1 MSFLGPAPEPPTELG
16 RYRIL
21 SPSAGI
27 RVSPL
32 CLGAMSIGSAW
43 NEVMG
48 SMNKKQSFEL
58 LDAYFEKGGNFIDTA
73 NDYQH
78 GQSERWLGEWMA
90 ARKNRDRLVYSDIS
104 SAALSSSDR
113 WARAEST
120 VSLVT
125 SISDFEKALLP
136 HTAASGM
143 PGRSLWYVF
152 LHKLWKIDSLDALH
166 EFFDNCSA
174 LLAKTKEEL
183 RRDTEMGIPPPAP
196 EIIQLSRNSPFGAFV
211 RRSQLEFTRLRFHN
225 AIELWKDFVK
235 YRQTTAAF
243 YRKRTPAFQQLSFDN
258 VLLTGQSE
266 WGAAV
271 DAIASV
277 AYGDMLTDDSNTTMP
292 VSTDDIEKLLEFQID
307 QMQNYM
313 VPSLSHYL
321 SYLEAWRAG
330 DYATSFDYLH
340 RYFDYTM
347 QNRDRSF
354 YQYALMNLAV
364 LQADFGCHKEAI
376 AAMLET
382 VSTARENRDMT
393 CLNFA
398 LNWLFHFGRAHPE
411 VTQELESKS
420 QLGTG
425 KESLAF
431 LRSRAKETGTWSLWS
446 SALMSEAKM
455 CLSHGESVATALE
468 HLVRSS
474 QILVERNMK
483 NMVGSQLAI
492 NIALWDR
499 LGVTYLSATTCEVFL
514 QCYARHSIFDDGLKV
529 TSRQASM
536 LALKGKYDEALGKL
550 ESLDADSLRAWKPS
564 QYWHKFRG
572 IIKLR
577 RDLHHN
583 NLDGAEL
590 LLSQLLQSKSE
601 DLEPDLAFVIDT
613 LHVECLVRRANFEEA
628 FTKVE
633 KMVAELRE
641 DNKDIA
647 LRVRLLLLK
656 AELLDKC
663 GRPQK
668 AFTIV
673 VRAANVAW
681 RARLIPYLWPA
692 IGAIANILSSL
703 GEFEPAIQ
711 LLHAVLPRS
720 LECENSAMTAK
731 LYSHLGDANVGMAGK
746 MPPKSNKRREYL
758 MKGVEALEKA
768 FNHYSSVEDVNKQC
782 EMMAKKA
789 TIMKVAGD
797 YVLANDYAAT
807 YLALRRD
814 AAQLKM

>member
-1 MSFLGPAPEPPTELG
+1 MSRFLNPAKIGLLALIELYTNKIVPTSS
-16 RYRIL
+16 IVDVL
-21 SPSAGI
+21 SFITSYLIDNDIINSAS
-27 RVSPL
+27 SPTDQ
-32 CLGAMSIGSAW
+32 W
-43 NEVMG
+43 
-48 SMNKKQSFEL
+48 Q
-58 LDAYFEKGGNFIDTA
+58 
-73 NDYQH
+73 
-78 GQSERWLGEWMA
+78 
-90 ARKNRDRLVYSDIS
+90 
-104 SAALSSSDR
+104 
-113 WARAEST
+113 RAESMID
-120 VSLVT
+120 LVV
-125 SISDFEKALLP
+125 SISDFEKVLTP
-136 HTAASGM
+136 HTAASGI
-143 PGRSLWYVF
+143 PGRNLWYVF
-152 LHKLWKIDSLDALH
+152 VDKLWRIDSLDALH
-166 EFFDNCSA
+166 GFFDNCSA
-174 LLAKTKEEL
+174 LLEKTKEEL
-183 RRDTEMGIPPPAP
+183 RRDAEMGIPPPAP
-196 EIIQLSRNSPFGAFV
+196 DAIQLSRNSPFGAFV
-211 RRSQLEFTRLRFHN
+211 RRSQLEFTRLRFHD

-235 YRQTTAAF
+235 YRKATAA
-243 YRKRTPAFQQLSFDN
+243 YYGKKTPAFHELSFDN
-258 VLLTGQSE
+258 VLLTGESE
-266 WGAAV
+266 WGQSV
-271 DAIASV
+271 EAIASV
-277 AYGDMLTDDSNTTMP
+277 AYDDVFRDDLNATAP
-292 VSTDDIEKLLEFQID
+292 VSTDDIEKILEFQID
-307 QMQNYM
+307 QMQKYGNRVPLDIRHRFHNLITDSYM

-398 LNWLFHFGRAHPE
+398 LNWLFHFGRAHSE

-420 QLGTG
+420 QMGTG

-474 QILVERNMK
+474 QILVERNMTS
-483 NMVGSQLAI
+483 MIGSQLSI

-499 LGVTYLSATTCEVFL
+499 LGVAYLSTTTCEVFL
-514 QCYARHSIFDDGLKV
+514 QCHARHAIFDDELKV
-529 TSRQASM
+529 ASRQASM
-536 LALKGKYDEALGKL
+536 LTLKGKYDEALERLGT
-550 ESLDADSLRAWKPS
+550 LDSDSLRAWKPN

-572 IIKLR
+572 IIELR

-601 DLEPDLAFVIDT
+601 DLEPDLAFSIDT
-613 LHVECLVRRANFEEA
+613 LHVECLIRRGNLEEA
-628 FTKVE
+628 FIKVE
-633 KMVAELRE
+633 KMVVELRE
-641 DNKDIA
+641 ENKDVA

-673 VRAANVAW
+673 VRATNIAW

-692 IGAIANILSSL
+692 IGALANILSSL

-711 LLHAVLPRS
+711 LLNAVLPRS
-720 LECENSAMTAK
+720 LECENSTMTAK

-758 MKGVEALEKA
+758 MKGVEAIEKA
-768 FNHYSSVEDVNKQC
+768 FNHYSSVEDIEKQC

-789 TIMKVAGD
+789 TIMKAAGD
-797 YVLANDYAAT
+797 YVLANDYAAA

-814 AAQLKM
+814 AAQLKI

>member
-1 MSFLGPAPEPPTELG
+1 MSRFLNPAKIGLLALIELYTNKTVPTSA
-16 RYRIL
+16 IVDVL
-21 SPSAGI
+21 SFVTSHLI
-27 RVSPL
+27 
-32 CLGAMSIGSAW
+32 
-43 NEVMG
+43 E
-48 SMNKKQSFEL
+48 
-58 LDAYFEKGGNFIDTA
+58 
-73 NDYQH
+73 
-78 GQSERWLGEWMA
+78 
-90 ARKNRDRLVYSDIS
+90 SDIS
-104 SAALSSSDR
+104 SSAFSSDNR
-113 WARAEST
+113 WRRAEST

-125 SISDFEKALLP
+125 SISDFESVLSP
-136 HTAASGM
+136 HTAASGV

-166 EFFDNCSA
+166 NFFDNCSL

-183 RRDTEMGIPPPAP
+183 RQDGELGVPAPPP
-196 EIIQLSRNSPFGAFV
+196 EVIVLSRNSPFGSFV
-211 RRSQLEFTRLRFHN
+211 RRSLLEFTRLRFHDT
-225 AIELWKDFVK
+225 IELWKGFVK
-235 YRQTTAAF
+235 YRQSTAAY
-243 YRKRTPAFQQLSFDN
+243 YRKKTPAFQRLSFDN

-266 WGAAV
+266 WGEAV

-277 AYGDMLTDDSNTTMP
+277 AYGDMLRDNSNMSTS

-307 QMQNYM
+307 QMQRYGNRIPLQIRHRFHDLVIDSYTI
-313 VPSLSHYL
+313 PSLAHYL

-376 AAMLET
+376 SAMLET

-393 CLNFA
+393 CLNFS

-411 VTQELESKS
+411 VTRDIESKS

-431 LRSRAKETGTWSLWS
+431 LRNRAKETGTWPLWS

-455 CLSHGESVATALE
+455 CLSHGESIATALE

-483 NMVGSQLAI
+483 NMVGSQLSI

-499 LGVTYLSATTCEVFL
+499 LGVAYLSATTCEVFL
-514 QCYARHSIFDDGLKV
+514 QCYARHSIFDDALKI

-536 LALKGKYDEALGKL
+536 LALRGRYDEALEKL
-550 ESLDADSLRAWKPS
+550 ERLDPDSLRAWKTS

-572 IIKLR
+572 LIKVR

-613 LHVECLVRRANFEEA
+613 LHIECLTRRGNFEDA
-628 FTKVE
+628 FAKVE
-633 KMVAELRE
+633 DMIADLRE
-641 DNKDIA
+641 SNKDVA
-647 LRVRLLLLK
+647 LQVRLLLLK
-656 AELLDKC
+656 AEVLDRC
-663 GRPQK
+663 GRPQR

-692 IGAIANILSSL
+692 IGAIANVLSSL
-703 GEFEPAIQ
+703 GEFESAA
-711 LLHAVLPRS
+711 LLLDAVLPRS

-731 LYSHLGDANVGMAGK
+731 LYSHLGDAHVGMAGK
-746 MPPKSNKRREYL
+746 MPPKSHKRREYL
-758 MKGVEALEKA
+758 MKGVEAIEKA
-768 FNHYSSVEDVNKQC
+768 FNHYSSVEDTNKQC

-797 YVLANDYAAT
+797 DVLANDYAAA
-807 YLALRRD
+807 YLALRES
-814 AAQLKM
+814 AAQLKI

>member
-1 MSFLGPAPEPPTELG
+1 MSRFLNPAKIGLLALIELYTDKTVPTSS
-16 RYRIL
+16 IVDVL
-21 SPSAGI
+21 S
-27 RVSPL
+27 
-32 CLGAMSIGSAW
+32 
-43 NEVMG
+43 
-48 SMNKKQSFEL
+48 
-58 LDAYFEKGGNFIDTA
+58 FITSHLID
-73 NDYQH
+73 N
-78 GQSERWLGEWMA
+78 
-90 ARKNRDRLVYSDIS
+90 DIS
-104 SAALSSSDR
+104 SSALGSSDR
-113 WARAEST
+113 WRRAESA
-120 VSLVT
+120 VSLVI
-125 SISDFEKALLP
+125 SISDFEKVLTP

-143 PGRSLWYVF
+143 PGRNLWYVF
-152 LHKLWKIDSLDALH
+152 LDKLWKIDSLHALH
-166 EFFDNCSA
+166 EFFDNCSVI
-174 LLAKTKEEL
+174 LAKTKEEL
-183 RRDTEMGIPPPAP
+183 RRDAEVGIPPPAP
-196 EIIQLSRNSPFGAFV
+196 EVIRLSRNSPFGAFV
-211 RRSQLEFTRLRFHN
+211 RRSQLEFTRLRFHD

-235 YRQTTAAF
+235 YRDTTAA
-243 YRKRTPAFQQLSFDN
+243 YYKKKTPAFQRLSFDN
-258 VLLTGQSE
+258 VLLASENE
-266 WGAAV
+266 WGQAV
-271 DAIASV
+271 EAIASV
-277 AYGDMLTDDSNTTMP
+277 AYGDVLRDDPNSTLP

-307 QMQNYM
+307 QMQKYGNRVPLGLRHQFHDLVIDSYM

-330 DYATSFDYLH
+330 DYSTSFDYLH

-364 LQADFGCHKEAI
+364 LQADFGCHNEAI

-483 NMVGSQLAI
+483 NMVGSQQSI

-514 QCYARHSIFDDGLKV
+514 QCHARHSIFDDELKV

-536 LALKGKYDEALGKL
+536 LALKGKYDEALEKL
-550 ESLDADSLRAWKPS
+550 GSLDVDSLRAWKPS

-572 IIKLR
+572 IIELR

-590 LLSQLLQSKSE
+590 LLSQLLQSKNE
-601 DLEPDLAFVIDT
+601 DLEPDLAFAIDT
-613 LHVECLVRRANFEEA
+613 LHVECLVRRGNLEDA
-628 FTKVE
+628 FVKVE
-633 KMVAELRE
+633 KMVVELRE
-641 DNKDIA
+641 ENKDIA

-692 IGAIANILSSL
+692 IGAIANILCSL

-711 LLHAVLPRS
+711 LLYAVLPRS

-758 MKGVEALEKA
+758 MKGVEAIEKA
-768 FNHYSSVEDVNKQC
+768 FNHYSSVEDINKQC

-797 YVLANDYAAT
+797 YVLANDYAAA
-807 YLALRRD
+807 YLALQRD
-814 AAQLKM
+814 AAQLKI